1 MVCAGRCGE
10 LPGQASAG
18 TLLGC
23 CFHQPN
29 LLTNPEWTMGRW
41 SKDQRMGFFFYRAT
55 LMLTWCDILCQRTTF
70 TLLSWPWAP
79 GRKPS
84 RSAQVEDKLI
94 DTWFHRGRWTTDE
107 AAPAD
112 LSKAARTR
120 QGPRAES
127 FVYEHG
133 FGAVALSLRPVWLRF
148 NKAFLGLL
156 RYSSSYFSI

>member
-1 MVCAGRCGE
+1 MGSFQGRPQRE
-10 LPGQASAG
+10 LGVSSICWDAAFINPIYSQTQSGPWDVGQR
-18 TLLGC
+18 TR
-23 CFHQPN
+23 
-29 LLTNPEWTMGRW
+29 EWV
-41 SKDQRMGFFFYRAT
+41 FFYRAT
-55 LMLTWCDILCQRTTF
+55 LVLTWCDILCQRTTF

-84 RSAQVEDKLI
+84 WSAQVEDKLI